1 MAVNFKVRPHHVG
14 ISVPDLEAS
23 IKWYHDMLGFE
34 VAKRMEMGGSSAKL
48 AFVKNGDFYIE
59 LFEVQGAS
67 PLPDA
72 RREPNEDLKTHG
84 TKHLCLVVD
93 DLPKVAAILREKGV
107 DIARDGSARPGGPV
121 FIRDNAGTLIEIVP
135 PSAP

>member
-1 MAVNFKVRPHHVG
+1 MASDFNLKPHHVG
-14 ISVPDLEAS
+14 ISVPDLEAA
-23 IKWYHDMLGFE
+23 IVWYHDMLGFS
-34 VAKRMEMGGSSAKL
+34 VAKRMEMGHTPARL

-59 LFEVQGAS
+59 LFEVKGAN
-67 PLPDA
+67 PLPDS
-72 RREPNEDLKTHG
+72 RRYPNEDIKTHG

-93 DLPKVAAILREKGV
+93 DLPAFAAVLKARGV
-107 DIARDGSARPGGPV
+107 DIAMDGTARGGPL